1 MSPIW
6 LTVGIFVVLLLIA
19 FVGDV
24 FLYIESR
31 VIGSL
36 SNATLQICQSPLF
49 SCEQFQAPAVSLH
62 NFVQNIAPLVVYAVI
77 AIVIA
82 LVIAIISA
90 YKSDDE
96 K

>member
-1 MSPIW
+1 MIG
-6 LTVGIFVVLLLIA
+6 LFVALLMIA
-19 FVGDV
+19 IVGDV
-24 FLYIESR
+24 FLYIESS
-31 VIGSL
+31 VFNTL
-36 SNATLQICQSPLF
+36 SNATLQICQSPVF

-62 NFVQNIAPLVVYAVI
+62 NFVQNIAPLIVYAVI